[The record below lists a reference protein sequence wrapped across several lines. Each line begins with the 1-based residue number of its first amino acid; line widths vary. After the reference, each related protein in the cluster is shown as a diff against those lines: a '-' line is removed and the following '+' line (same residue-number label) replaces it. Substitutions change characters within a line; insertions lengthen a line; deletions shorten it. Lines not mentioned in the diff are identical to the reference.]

1 MGISVGLGLS
11 ALLPAGLGFR
21 NLLIN
26 GDFGINQRGFSS
38 TTTTGTYGFDRWSM
52 IGSGGT
58 TTYSAQT
65 FSPGNAIQGYE
76 PKNFTRV
83 VSSGQS
89 ASSSYSILIQKIEN
103 VRTAAGLP
111 VVVSFWAKAAS
122 GTPKV
127 AIELYQYFGTGGSP
141 SASVGTYVGQATL
154 STSWQRFTMTVIL
167 PSISGK
173 TIGTTMDGAV
183 EFNMWVSGGSDYNS
197 RTGSLGIQS
206 NTFDL
211 WGVQL
216 EQNYQPTPF
225 EQRPIGVEL
234 ALCQR
239 YYEKSYADGVAT
251 ATNTATGVHYQSSFG
266 NASGQ
271 HFITVR
277 FQTLKRANPTV
288 SLWTQAGGVGAWAV
302 ISSPQAAPGYA
313 GAASVIN
320 TTTKAFTVNQS
331 DGGYA
336 WQGGQTLGH
345 WEATIEL

>member
-1 MGISVGLGLS
+1 MGISSSLGSS

-65 FSPGNAIQGYE
+65 FSLGNAIQGYE
-76 PKNFTRV
+76 PKNFARV

-141 SASVGTYVGQATL
+141 SPSVSTSVGQATL

-167 PSISGK
+167 SSISGK

-183 EFNMWVSGGSDYNS
+183 ELNMWVSGGSDYNS

-206 NTFDL
+206 NTFDF
-211 WGVQL
+211 WGVQV
-216 EQNYQPTPF
+216 EQNLQPTPF

-239 YYEKSYADGVAT
+239 YYEKSYENATAPGTSTFTRLVTMPGSAGSATTGEIIGNYYWAAVKRVAPTVAWYDHSGNSNRVTRLQYGVANHANNVASAGT
-251 ATNTATGVHYQSSFG
+251 VTEVMAVVSSTSGNTGQSLQF
-266 NASGQ
+266 
-271 HFITVR
+271 HFV
-277 FQTLKRANPTV
+277 ADV
-288 SLWTQAGGVGAWAV
+288 
-302 ISSPQAAPGYA
+302 
-313 GAASVIN
+313 
-320 TTTKAFTVNQS
+320 
-331 DGGYA
+331 
-336 WQGGQTLGH
+336 
-345 WEATIEL
+345 EL